1 MGETKEMSTRTYT
14 PTAADAEAGRAWYI
28 IDAKGQTLGRLA
40 TLVAQY
46 LRGKHKPTFAP
57 HMDMG
62 DYVVV
67 INASQVVVTG
77 AKNEDKMYYRHSG
90 RMGNLKTI
98 PYNEMI
104 KKHPT
109 FPVEDAVRGMLPHN
123 SLGVQ
128 MLAKLKVYAGPK
140 HPHVAQKPVE
150 LRINSDNE
158 TLEVV
163 SK

>member
-1 MGETKEMSTRTYT
+1 MSTKSYT

-28 IDAKGQTLGRLA
+28 VDAQGQTLGRLA

-67 INASQVVVTG
+67 INAGQVVVTG
-77 AKNEDKMYYRHSG
+77 NKAEDKKYYRHSG
-90 RMGNLKTI
+90 HMGHLKTI

-104 KKHPT
+104 KTHPA
-109 FPVEDAVRGMLPHN
+109 FPVEDAVRGMLPRN
-123 SLGVQ
+123 SLGAQ
-128 MLAKLKVYAGPK
+128 MLSKLKVYGGPQ
-140 HPHVAQKPVE
+140 HPHAAQKPIE
-150 LRINSDNE
+150 LRINQE
-158 TLEVV
+158 TGAFEQVG
-163 SK
+163 

>member
-1 MGETKEMSTRTYT
+1 MSTKTYT
-14 PTAADAEAGRAWYI
+14 PTAAEAEAGRAWYL

-67 INASQVVVTG
+67 INAAEVVVTG
-77 AKNEDKMYYRHSG
+77 NKPEDKKYYRHSG
-90 RMGNLKTI
+90 HMGHLKTI

-104 KKHPT
+104 KTHPT
-109 FPVEDAVRGMLPHN
+109 FPVEDAVRGMLPRN
-123 SLGVQ
+123 SLGAQ
-128 MLAKLKVYAGPK
+128 MLSKLKVYAGPQ
-140 HPHVAQKPVE
+140 HPHAAQKPTR
-150 LRINSDNE
+150 LRINQE
-158 TLEVV
+158 TGTLEVV
-163 SK
+163 S

>member
-1 MGETKEMSTRTYT
+1 MSTKTYT
-14 PTAADAEAGRAWYI
+14 PTAAEAEAGRNWYL

-67 INASQVVVTG
+67 INAAQVVVTG
-77 AKNEDKMYYRHSG
+77 AKSEDKKYYRHSG
-90 RMGNLKTI
+90 HMGHLKTI
-98 PYNEMI
+98 PYSEMI
-104 KKHPT
+104 KTHPT

-123 SLGVQ
+123 SLGAQ
-128 MLAKLKVYAGPK
+128 MLAKLKVYAGPQ
-140 HPHVAQKPVE
+140 HPHAAQKPVQ
-150 LRINSDNE
+150 LRINNE
-158 TLEVV
+158 TGTLEAI
-163 SK
+163 S

>member
-1 MGETKEMSTRTYT
+1 MSSKTYT
-14 PTAADAEAGRAWYI
+14 PTAEEAEAGRNWYI

-46 LRGKHKPTFAP
+46 LRGKNKPTFAT

-67 INASQVVVTG
+67 INAEQVVVTG
-77 AKNEDKMYYRHSG
+77 NKGTDKMYYRHSG
-90 RMGNLKTI
+90 KLGNLKSI
-98 PYNEMI
+98 PYNEMV

-109 FPVEDAVRGMLPHN
+109 FPVEDAVRGMLPRN
-123 SLGVQ
+123 RLGEQ
-128 MLAKLKVYAGPK
+128 MLKKLKIYAGPQ

-150 LRINSDNE
+150 LRINPENE
-158 TLEVV
+158 TLEAI
-163 SK
+163 K